1 MAEAID
7 TLPLLLDAKT
17 VRRITGLT
25 QNNLNYL
32 AHTGAIRTI
41 VPGKRNRKYYRKDIV
56 NIIEAV
62 TGEKHES

>member
-7 TLPLLLDAKT
+7 NMPLLLDAKT

-32 AHTGAIRTI
+32 ANTGAIRTI
-41 VPGKRNRKYYRKDIV
+41 VPGKRNRKYYKGDIV
-56 NIIEAV
+56 KLIETI
-62 TGEKHES
+62 TGE